1 MAIDK
6 YLLLVCIYLNM
17 KPILIKN
24 ALIINEGTSFSGDLL
39 IKNGRIEQIS
49 KRGIGDNNYEIIEA
63 EGLWLM
69 PGVIDDQVHFR
80 EPGLTHKATI
90 ATESAAAVA
99 GGTTTFM
106 EMPNTVPN
114 AVTQKLL
121 EDKYEIAR
129 HCSPANYSFFMG
141 TTNTNIEEVLKTNPK
156 NVCGVKIFMGSSTG
170 NMLVDEPHAL
180 DELFSKCE
188 LLIATHCEDE
198 ATIKRNTELYLTKYG
213 EDMPA
218 RFHPEIRSRE
228 ACLISST
235 FAVNLAKKHGTRL
248 HVYHLSTRD
257 EMSLFSNAVPLKEK
271 RITAEVCVHH
281 LTFESKD
288 YETLG
293 NKIKCNPAIKYAED
307 RAALWKALNDD
318 LLDIIATDH
327 APHTLDEKNNVYMKS
342 PSGLPL
348 VQHSLMQM
356 IEHTKNG
363 MISKERMVEKMS
375 HAPADCFNV
384 SNRGYLRE
392 EYFADIVL
400 VNPNQN
406 YTVTKNN
413 ILYKC
418 GWSPFEGKTFS
429 SSIHS
434 TYVNGIKVFDQTG
447 VKNELAGMRLEF
459 ER

>member
-1 MAIDK
+1 
-6 YLLLVCIYLNM
+6 M
-17 KPILIKN
+17 KPTLIKN
-24 ALIINEGTSFSGDLL
+24 ALIINEGASFTGDLL

-49 KRGIGDNNYEIIEA
+49 QQGISDNNYEIINA
-63 EGLWLM
+63 EGLWLL

-114 AVTQKLL
+114 AITQELL
-121 EDKYEIAR
+121 QQKYDIAE

-141 TTNTNIEEVLKTNPK
+141 TTNDNLEEVLKTNPK

-170 NMLVDEPHAL
+170 NMLVDEPNIL
-180 DELFSKCE
+180 DKLFEKCE

-198 ATIKRNTELYLTKYG
+198 ATVKRNTELYLAKYG
-213 EDMPA
+213 DDMAA
-218 RFHPEIRSRE
+218 RYHPEIRSRE
-228 ACLISST
+228 ACLLSST
-235 FAVNLAKKHGTRL
+235 FAANLARKHGTRL
-248 HVYHLSTRD
+248 HILHITTAD
-257 EMSLFSNAVPLKEK
+257 EVSLFSNTLPLRDKK
-271 RITAEVCVHH
+271 ITSEVCVHH
-281 LTFESKD
+281 LTFEASD

-307 RAALWKALNDD
+307 RTALWQALNND
-318 LLDIIATDH
+318 LFDIVATDH
-327 APHTLDEKNNVYMKS
+327 APHTIEEKNNVYIKS

-348 VQHSLMQM
+348 VQHSLVQM
-356 IEHTKNG
+356 IEHSKNG
-363 MISKERMVEKMS
+363 LISKERMVEKMS
-375 HAPADCFNV
+375 HAPAECFKI

-392 EYFADIVL
+392 GYFADLVL

-406 YTVTKNN
+406 YTVSKNN

-434 TYVNGIKVFDQTG
+434 TYVNGIKVFDQKGLTG
-447 VKNELAGMRLEF
+447 ELAGMRLEF

>member
-1 MAIDK
+1 
-6 YLLLVCIYLNM
+6 M
-17 KPILIKN
+17 KPTLIKN
-24 ALIINEGTSFSGDLL
+24 ALIINEGISFTGDLL

-49 KRGIGDNNYEIIEA
+49 QQGISDNNYEIINA
-63 EGLWLM
+63 EGLWLL

-80 EPGLTHKATI
+80 EPGLTHKASI

-114 AVTQKLL
+114 AITQELL
-121 EDKYEIAR
+121 EQKYEIAK

-141 TTNTNIEEVLKTNPK
+141 TTNDNLEEVLKTNPK
-156 NVCGVKIFMGSSTG
+156 NVCGVKVFMGSSTG
-170 NMLVDEPHAL
+170 NMLVDEPNIL
-180 DELFSKCE
+180 EKLFGKCE
-188 LLIATHCEDE
+188 MLIATHCEDE
-198 ATIKRNTELYLTKYG
+198 ATVKRNTELYLAKYG
-213 EDMPA
+213 DDMAA
-218 RFHPEIRSRE
+218 RYHPEIRSRE
-228 ACLISST
+228 ACLLSST
-235 FAVNLAKKHGTRL
+235 FAANLAKKHGTRL
-248 HVYHLSTRD
+248 HILHITTAD
-257 EMSLFSNAVPLKEK
+257 EVSLFSNTLPLKDK
-271 RITAEVCVHH
+271 KITAEVCVHH
-281 LTFESKD
+281 LTFESSD

-307 RAALWKALNDD
+307 RTALWQALNND
-318 LLDIIATDH
+318 LFDIVATDH
-327 APHTLDEKNNVYMKS
+327 APHTIEEKNNVYIKS

-348 VQHSLMQM
+348 VQHSLVQM
-356 IEHTKNG
+356 IEHSKNG
-363 MISKERMVEKMS
+363 LISKERMVEKMS
-375 HAPADCFNV
+375 HAPAECFKI

-392 EYFADIVL
+392 GYFADLVL

-406 YTVTKNN
+406 YTVSKNN

-434 TYVNGIKVFDQTG
+434 TYVNGIKVFDQKGLTG
-447 VKNELAGMRLEF
+447 ELAGMRLEF